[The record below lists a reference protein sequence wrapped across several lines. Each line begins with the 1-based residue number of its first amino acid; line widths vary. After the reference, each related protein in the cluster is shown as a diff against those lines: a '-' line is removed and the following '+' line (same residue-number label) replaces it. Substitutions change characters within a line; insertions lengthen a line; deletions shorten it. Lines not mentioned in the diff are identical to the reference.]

1 MLVEVLSLEIFD
13 SRDDCMLDSRVNREK
28 ELHKLQDTVLDF
40 SKERDHD
47 NC

>member
-1 MLVEVLSLEIFD
+1 VEVLSLEIFD
-13 SRDDCMLDSRVNREK
+13 SRDNCMFYIRVNREK
-28 ELHKLQDTVLDF
+28 EFHELQDAVLDF